1 MNPRCVDNDMNQNE
15 YNGSN
20 KMGMES
26 SMMNMNPGCMCPPVY
41 ECPCERVC
49 ERYIMHEVPQV

>member
-1 MNPRCVDNDMNQNE
+1 MNPRCYEQEMKQSDMNMQDT
-15 YNGSN
+15 
-20 KMGMES
+20 
-26 SMMNMNPGCMCPPVY
+26 MNPGCPCPPVY